1 MAEYDLAWINCD
13 NEICAN
19 PEYVHNNDWIPDF
32 LSRKYWHDVSKIE
45 HFALVFR
52 KKYQEIGRRKKCPE
66 CTADLWIADAD
77 WEYCPYCGADL
88 PNDICIS
95 ADTDKDVVRE
105 YKADTGEEM
114 PLEKQDLI
122 QSAFYVKIWV
132 RK

>member
-1 MAEYDLAWINCD
+1 MAAPPQIWVQVSVGNLIN
-13 NEICAN
+13 
-19 PEYVHNNDWIPDF
+19 NNKKGGINGPDF

-66 CTADLWIADAD
+66 CTADLWSADAD

-114 PLEKQDLI
+114 PPEKQDLI